1 MNLKKLEAY
10 GFKSFADKLT
20 LEFNTGVTCIVGPNG
35 CGKSNVSDAIRWVLG
50 EQSPKNLRGKSMQ
63 EVIFNGTANRKAL
76 GYCEVSLYFDNTD
89 RTYALDAD
97 EVIIKRKLFR
107 SGDSEYYIN
116 NQTARLRDILDLF
129 RDTGIGKD
137 GYSVIGQGKIDGF
150 LSAKPEDRRQIF
162 EEAAGISKYK
172 AKRIE
177 SQRKLD
183 RTNDNLLRI
192 KDKLDVYE
200 TRMAPLEKQ
209 SQEALRARELRERLK
224 IAEVNHF
231 IYLTEHNEEERSAV
245 SQRLEK
251 VTKSLTEAEREQAV
265 LAEEYAYVQEKVHTS
280 DDEYKRL
287 TDEKLNL
294 SIALSKKDGQNKLK
308 AQELENT
315 RKNLERLKAEV
326 SEKNAAVSNHTASRE
341 ANQKEQQQ
349 TILKIVEN
357 KKAEEDITEKLKE
370 AETDVEKQRKEID
383 VTNEMLLSSA
393 DMWGQINGGLS
404 KIKTEIALMEKNV
417 EDYEN
422 SVDDKSREL
431 KDVRKRLADTL
442 AEYDRL
448 TADRAEKKDIKLDID
463 KQYGQKF
470 AANEDSVDRY
480 NELRDTVAK
489 LTSKVE
495 YLEASKN
502 SYGSYDA
509 AVRFLMSRR
518 EDFIKDKILG
528 VVGSAISTPAKFA
541 TAIEVAL
548 GGNINNMITADQKD
562 TSFLI
567 DFLNSNRGGR
577 GTFMPLTAMRPRPL
591 EDEYLEALEEDG
603 CFGVAAD
610 LVKYD
615 RRFRPAI
622 ETLLGRVVV
631 VDTKDTA
638 IEMSRRFRNAF
649 RIVTLDGAHY
659 AVNGTVSGGRKEG
672 ADSRIMSVE
681 ADLADAKR
689 NLANNKQIMEVLA
702 QDISEAKKE
711 LQKMEDTS
719 SVLENIISKL
729 DKELTV
735 CEQKKEYMQR
745 EEERLNGEVERLK
758 KLISDAKSEIA
769 VNENLYSIESKK
781 MDNTSGERVN
791 TNDLLDKL
799 AVSLRQKEEKRN
811 AISTERIEIIASG
824 KQLEEKL
831 TSIERSIDISAETIT
846 RLNREILDAGVQ
858 INILTTD
865 EARIVAELERLA
877 SEMADNEEL
886 AAIQK
891 EIEKIEAFKTEL
903 SVKQETLR
911 RNEQKN
917 SEVISSLSATKAKA
931 EAALERIE
939 SDIKLAG
946 ERVQEDYGMDY
957 EAALELKDYEFDDAK
972 GVQLAKQLRKDLN
985 SMGEINEKAIE
996 DLASMSAE
1004 YGELKIHFDDITE
1017 AKESLE
1023 ETIRDLTVKMETN
1036 FSESF
1041 EKIKIN
1047 FAEVFTEL
1055 FDGGRGMLDLDIERG
1070 QSVLDAGIIIAAEPP
1085 GKRLQNIDLLS
1096 GGERAMTAIA
1106 LIFAIIKLHPMPFCV
1121 LDEVDA
1127 PLDDNNADTYAKY
1140 LKKFSQKTQFIIV
1153 SHRKPT
1159 MELADELY
1167 GITMQEKGVSKFFS
1181 VKLSDALKMA
1191 KE

>member
-20 LEFNTGVTCIVGPNG
+20 LEFNSGVTCIVGPNG

-76 GYCEVSLYFDNTD
+76 GYCEVALYFDNVD
-89 RTYALDAD
+89 RTYAIDAD

-116 NQTARLRDILDLF
+116 NEQSRLRDILDLF

-137 GYSVIGQGKIDGF
+137 GYSVVGQGKIDSF

-200 TRMAPLEKQ
+200 DRMAPLEKQ
-209 SQEALRARELRERLK
+209 SQEAMRARELRERLRV
-224 IAEVNHF
+224 AEVNHF
-231 IYLTEHNEEERSAV
+231 IYLTEHNAEEKKSV

-251 VTKSLTEAEREQAV
+251 LNKSLAEAEREQSL
-265 LAEEYAYVQEKVHTS
+265 LAEGYASVQEQTRTS
-280 DDEYKRL
+280 DDEYRRL

-294 SIALSKKDGQNKLK
+294 SIELSKKDGQNKLK

-315 RKNLERLKAEV
+315 RKNLARLRAETE
-326 SEKNAAVSNHTASRE
+326 EKNAAVSNHSASLE
-341 ANQKEQQQ
+341 ANRREQEQ
-349 TILKIVEN
+349 TLEKIIKN
-357 KKAEEDITEKLKE
+357 KKAEEEITESLKQ
-370 AETDVEKQRKEID
+370 AEGEVEKQRKEID

-404 KIKTEIALMEKNV
+404 KIKTEIALMEKNIEEWQNSA
-417 EDYEN
+417 ED
-422 SVDDKSREL
+422 KTREL

-448 TADRAEKKDIKLDID
+448 VADRAEKKDIKKDID
-463 KQYGQKF
+463 NQYAKKF
-470 AANEDSVDRY
+470 ADNEDSVDRY

-489 LTSKVE
+489 LTSKAE

-502 SYGSYDA
+502 SYGNYDA
-509 AVRFLMSRR
+509 AVRFLMSRKEDAVR
-518 EDFIKDKILG
+518 EKILG
-528 VVGSAISTPAKFA
+528 VVGSAISTPPKFA

-548 GGNINNMITADQKD
+548 GGNINNMITADQSD

-567 DFLNSNRGGR
+567 DYLNRSRGGR

-591 EDEYLEALEEDG
+591 EDEYLDALEEDG

-638 IEMSRRFRNAF
+638 VDMTKRYRGAF

-681 ADLADAKR
+681 ADLAETK
-689 NLANNKQIMEVLA
+689 KQLSSHKQLMEVLA
-702 QDISEAKKE
+702 SDIAEAKKE
-711 LQKMEDTS
+711 LQKMEDTN
-719 SVLENIISKL
+719 SVLDNIIAKL

-745 EEERLNGEVERLK
+745 EEARLVAETDRLRK
-758 KLISDAKSEIA
+758 TIADTRKEIA
-769 VNENLYSIESKK
+769 VNENLYSIESQK
-781 MDNTSGERVN
+781 MDSTSGDRVN
-791 TNDLLDKL
+791 TNDLLEKL
-799 AVSLRQKEEKRN
+799 AVELRKKEEKKN
-811 AISTERIEIIASG
+811 AVAAERIEIIAGG

-831 TSIERSIDISAETIT
+831 TSIERSIDISRETIT
-846 RLNREILDAGVQ
+846 RLNREIVDAGVQ
-858 INILTTD
+858 INILTAD
-865 EARIVAELERLA
+865 ENRIVVELNRLA

-886 AAIQK
+886 VAIQK
-891 EIEKIEAFKTEL
+891 EIDRIEKLKTEL
-903 SVKQETLR
+903 SVRQEELR
-911 RNEQKN
+911 RKEQHN
-917 SEVISSLSATKAKA
+917 SEVLSSLTATKAKA
-931 EAALERIE
+931 EAALERIDSE
-939 SDIKLAG
+939 IKLVG
-946 ERVQEDYGMDY
+946 ERVMEDYGMDY
-957 EAALELKDYEFDDAK
+957 EAAIELKDYEFDDAK
-972 GVQLAKQLRKDLN
+972 GVQMAKQLRRDLN
-985 SMGEINEKAIE
+985 SLGEINEKAIE
-996 DLASMSAE
+996 DLATMSAE
-1004 YGELKIHFDDITE
+1004 YSELKLHFDDITE

-1041 EKIKIN
+1041 EKIKVN

-1055 FDGGRGMLDLDIERG
+1055 FDGGKGMLDLDIERG

-1140 LKKFSQKTQFIIV
+1140 LKKFSEKTQFIIV

-1181 VKLSDALKMA
+1181 VKLSDALKLA

>member
-903 SVKQETLR
+903 SIKQETLR

-1017 AKESLE
+1017 AKKSLE

>member
-245 SQRLEK
+245 SQRLDK

-591 EDEYLEALEEDG
+591 EDEYLDALEEDG

>member
-20 LEFNTGVTCIVGPNG
+20 LEFNSGVTCIVGPNG

-224 IAEVNHF
+224 VAEVNHF
-231 IYLTEHNEEERSAV
+231 IYLTEHNEEERNAV

-251 VTKSLTEAEREQAV
+251 VTKSLAEAEREQAV
-265 LAEEYAYVQEKVHTS
+265 LADEYAYVQEKVHTS

-326 SEKNAAVSNHTASRE
+326 AEKNAAVSNHTAGRE
-341 ANQKEQQQ
+341 ANRKEQQQ

-357 KKAEEDITEKLKE
+357 KKAEEEIAEKLKE
-370 AETDVEKQRKEID
+370 AEADVEKQRKEID

-442 AEYDRL
+442 AKYDRL

-470 AANEDSVDRY
+470 SANEDSVDRY

-509 AVRFLMSRR
+509 AVRFLMSRK
-518 EDFIKDKILG
+518 EDFIRDKILG

-591 EDEYLEALEEDG
+591 EDEYLDALEEDG

-681 ADLADAKR
+681 ADLAEAKR

-702 QDISEAKKE
+702 QDIAEAKKE

-745 EEERLNGEVERLK
+745 EEERLSGEVERLK

-811 AISTERIEIIASG
+811 AISAERIEIISSG

-858 INILTTD
+858 INILTAD
-865 EARIVAELERLA
+865 ETRIVAELERLA

-903 SVKQETLR
+903 TVKQEKLR

-931 EAALERIE
+931 ESALERIE

-946 ERVQEDYGMDY
+946 ERVQEEYGMDY
-957 EAALELKDYEFDDAK
+957 EAALELKDHDFDDAK

-1041 EKIKIN
+1041 EKIKVN

>member
-20 LEFNTGVTCIVGPNG
+20 LEFNSGVTCIVGPNG

-224 IAEVNHF
+224 VAEVNHF
-231 IYLTEHNEEERSAV
+231 IYLTEHNEEERNAV
-245 SQRLEK
+245 SLRLEK
-251 VTKSLTEAEREQAV
+251 VTKSLAEAEREQAE
-265 LAEEYAYVQEKVHTS
+265 LADEYAYVQEKVHTS

-326 SEKNAAVSNHTASRE
+326 AEKNAAVSNHTASRE

-357 KKAEEDITEKLKE
+357 KKAEEEIAEKLKE
-370 AETDVEKQRKEID
+370 AEADVEKQRKEID

-591 EDEYLEALEEDG
+591 EDEYLDALEEDG

-702 QDISEAKKE
+702 QDIAEAKKE

-811 AISTERIEIIASG
+811 AISAERIEIISSG

-865 EARIVAELERLA
+865 ESRIVAELERLA

-903 SVKQETLR
+903 TVKQETLR

-946 ERVQEDYGMDY
+946 ERVQEEYGMDY
-957 EAALELKDYEFDDAK
+957 EAALELKDHDFDDAK

-1041 EKIKIN
+1041 EKIKVN

>member
-20 LEFNTGVTCIVGPNG
+20 LEFNSGVTCIVGPNG

-116 NQTARLRDILDLF
+116 NETARLRDILDLF

-224 IAEVNHF
+224 VAEVNHF
-231 IYLTEHNEEERSAV
+231 IYLTEHNEEERNAV

-251 VTKSLTEAEREQAV
+251 VTKSLAEAEREQAE
-265 LAEEYAYVQEKVHTS
+265 LADEYAYVQEKVHTS

-357 KKAEEDITEKLKE
+357 KNAEEEITEKLKE
-370 AETDVEKQRKEID
+370 AEADVEKQRKEID

-422 SVDDKSREL
+422 SVEDKSREL

-448 TADRAEKKDIKLDID
+448 TADRAEKKDIKRDID
-463 KQYGQKF
+463 EQYGQKF

-591 EDEYLEALEEDG
+591 EDEYLDALEEDG

-702 QDISEAKKE
+702 QDIAEAKKE

-719 SVLENIISKL
+719 SVLDNIISKL

-735 CEQKKEYMQR
+735 CEQKKEYMHR

-811 AISTERIEIIASG
+811 AVSAERIEIISSG

-877 SEMADNEEL
+877 SEMSDNEEL

-946 ERVQEDYGMDY
+946 ERVQEEYGMDY
-957 EAALELKDYEFDDAK
+957 EAALELKDHDFDDAK

-1041 EKIKIN
+1041 EKIKVN

>member
-231 IYLTEHNEEERSAV
+231 IYLTEHNEEERSTV

-567 DFLNSNRGGR
+567 DFLNNNRGGR

-811 AISTERIEIIASG
+811 AISAERIEIIASG

-831 TSIERSIDISAETIT
+831 KKTSYLNMILSCYQSA
-846 RLNREILDAGVQ
+846 
-858 INILTTD
+858 
-865 EARIVAELERLA
+865 IVAGKTDFDLCEFIFFDDVKNNTVSSTEVVPEIDFKNPDFVYSNDSFA
-877 SEMADNEEL
+877 IPIKNTVTGINSKQSEA
-886 AAIQK
+886 QK
-891 EIEKIEAFKTEL
+891 F
-903 SVKQETLR
+903 S
-911 RNEQKN
+911 
-917 SEVISSLSATKAKA
+917 TKAYLTPQVQYQVNEDKA
-931 EAALERIE
+931 IVGTHYH
-939 SDIKLAG
+939 K
-946 ERVQEDYGMDY
+946 
-957 EAALELKDYEFDDAK
+957 ALELLDLTQEYQQNTNFDDVDYQKIKMAHSKLSVLAK
-972 GVQLAKQLRKDLN
+972 GAKSIHKETDFMMYLPYNDLVAESRVNEKVLVQGVLDMLIEFEDHFDIVDYKFSNLKADVLKQKYAEQLRLYKLAVEN
-985 SMGEINEKAIE
+985 AYGKKVEHMYIYSINT
-996 DLASMSAE
+996 
-1004 YGELKIHFDDITE
+1004 GELI
-1017 AKESLE
+1017 
-1023 ETIRDLTVKMETN
+1023 
-1036 FSESF
+1036 
-1041 EKIKIN
+1041 
-1047 FAEVFTEL
+1047 
-1055 FDGGRGMLDLDIERG
+1055 
-1070 QSVLDAGIIIAAEPP
+1070 
-1085 GKRLQNIDLLS
+1085 
-1096 GGERAMTAIA
+1096 
-1106 LIFAIIKLHPMPFCV
+1106 
-1121 LDEVDA
+1121 
-1127 PLDDNNADTYAKY
+1127 
-1140 LKKFSQKTQFIIV
+1140 
-1153 SHRKPT
+1153 
-1159 MELADELY
+1159 
-1167 GITMQEKGVSKFFS
+1167 
-1181 VKLSDALKMA
+1181 
-1191 KE
+1191 

>member
-224 IAEVNHF
+224 VAEVNHF

-280 DDEYKRL
+280 DVEYKRL

-442 AEYDRL
+442 SEYDRL
-448 TADRAEKKDIKLDID
+448 TADRAEKKDIKRDID
-463 KQYGQKF
+463 EQYGQKF

>member
-891 EIEKIEAFKTEL
+891 EIEKIEACKTEL
-903 SVKQETLR
+903 SIKQETLR

>member
-251 VTKSLTEAEREQAV
+251 VTKSLNEAEREQAV

-357 KKAEEDITEKLKE
+357 KKAEEEITEKLKE

>member
-231 IYLTEHNEEERSAV
+231 IYLTEHNEEERSTV

-567 DFLNSNRGGR
+567 DFLNNNRGGR

-811 AISTERIEIIASG
+811 AISAERIEIIASG

>member
-903 SVKQETLR
+903 SIKQETLR

>member
-20 LEFNTGVTCIVGPNG
+20 LEFNSGVTCIVGPNG

-231 IYLTEHNEEERSAV
+231 IYLTEHNEEERNAV

-251 VTKSLTEAEREQAV
+251 VNRSLAEAEREQAD
-265 LAEEYAYVQEKVHTS
+265 LADEYAYVQEKVHTS

-326 SEKNAAVSNHTASRE
+326 AEKNAAVFNHTASRE

-357 KKAEEDITEKLKE
+357 KKAEEEIAEKLKE
-370 AETDVEKQRKEID
+370 AEADVEKQRKEID

-417 EDYEN
+417 EDYVN
-422 SVDDKSREL
+422 SVEDKSREL

-591 EDEYLEALEEDG
+591 EDEYLDALEEDG

-702 QDISEAKKE
+702 QDIAEAKKE

-781 MDNTSGERVN
+781 MDSTSGRRVN

-811 AISTERIEIIASG
+811 AISAERIEIIASG

-886 AAIQK
+886 VAIQK

-903 SVKQETLR
+903 TVKQETLR

-946 ERVQEDYGMDY
+946 ERVQEEYGMDY
-957 EAALELKDYEFDDAK
+957 EAALELKDHDFDDAK

-1041 EKIKIN
+1041 EKIKVN

-1070 QSVLDAGIIIAAEPP
+1070 QSVLDAGIVIAAEPP

>member
-20 LEFNTGVTCIVGPNG
+20 LEFNSGVTCIVGPNG

-116 NQTARLRDILDLF
+116 NETARLRDILDLF

-224 IAEVNHF
+224 VAEVNHF
-231 IYLTEHNEEERSAV
+231 IYLTEHNEEERNAV

-251 VTKSLTEAEREQAV
+251 VTKSLAEAEREQAE
-265 LAEEYAYVQEKVHTS
+265 LADEYAFVQEKVHTS

-326 SEKNAAVSNHTASRE
+326 AEKNAAVSNHTASRE

-357 KKAEEDITEKLKE
+357 KKAEEEIAEKLKE
-370 AETDVEKQRKEID
+370 AEADVEKQRKEID

-422 SVDDKSREL
+422 SVEDKSREL

-591 EDEYLEALEEDG
+591 EDEYLDALEEDG

-672 ADSRIMSVE
+672 ADTRIMSVE

-702 QDISEAKKE
+702 QDIAEAKKE

-799 AVSLRQKEEKRN
+799 AVALRQKEEKRN
-811 AISTERIEIIASG
+811 AVSAERIEIISSG

-903 SVKQETLR
+903 TVKQETLR

-946 ERVQEDYGMDY
+946 ERVQEEYGMDY
-957 EAALELKDYEFDDAK
+957 EAALELKDHDFDDAK

-1041 EKIKIN
+1041 EKIKVN

>member
-20 LEFNTGVTCIVGPNG
+20 LEFNSGVTCIVGPNG

-63 EVIFNGTANRKAL
+63 EVIFNGTANRKPL
-76 GYCEVSLYFDNTD
+76 GYCEVALYFDNAD
-89 RTYALDAD
+89 RVYAVDAD
-97 EVIIKRKLFR
+97 EVVIKRKLFR

-116 NQTARLRDILDLF
+116 NEQSRLRDILDLF

-137 GYSVIGQGKIDGF
+137 GYSVVGQGKIDSF

-200 TRMAPLEKQ
+200 DRMTPLKKQ
-209 SQEALRARELRERLK
+209 SEEALKARELRERLR
-224 IAEVNHF
+224 IAEVNHYV
-231 IYLTEHNEEERSAV
+231 YLTEHNAEERNAV
-245 SQRLEK
+245 GQKLERL
-251 VTKSLTEAEREQAV
+251 SLSLAEAEEQQAK
-265 LAEEYAYVQEKVHTS
+265 LAEEYASVQERILSS

-287 TDEKLNL
+287 IDEKLEL

-308 AQELENT
+308 AQELDNV
-315 RKNLERLKAEV
+315 RKNLDRLKAE
-326 SEKNAAVSNHTASRE
+326 SAEKSSAVSDHTASRE
-341 ANQKEQQQ
+341 ANRKEQEQ
-349 TILKIVEN
+349 TILRIVEN
-357 KKAEEDITEKLKE
+357 KKAEEEITTELKE
-370 AETDVEKQRKEID
+370 ADSAVERQRKQLE
-383 VTNEMLLSSA
+383 VTNEMLLSNA
-393 DMWGQINGGLS
+393 DTWGQINGGLS
-404 KIKTEIALMEKNV
+404 KIKAEIALMEGSL
-417 EDYEN
+417 EEN
-422 SVDDKSREL
+422 EEALGLKTAEL
-431 KDVRKRLADTL
+431 RDVRKKLDDVL
-442 AEYDRL
+442 AEHKRL
-448 TADRAEKKDIKLDID
+448 SDDRAEKADIKKDIE
-463 KQYGQKF
+463 KQYAEKF
-470 AANEDSVDRY
+470 TVCEDTRDRY

-502 SYGSYDA
+502 NYGAYDS
-509 AVRFLMSRR
+509 AVRFLMGG
-518 EDFIKDKILG
+518 KDNAVKEKILG
-528 VVGSAISTPAKFA
+528 VIGGVISTPSQFS

-567 DFLNSNRGGR
+567 DYLNANRGGR

-591 EDEYLEALEEDG
+591 EDEYLEALDEEG
-603 CFGVAAD
+603 CYGVAAD
-610 LVKYD
+610 LVKYE

-638 IEMSRRFRNAF
+638 VYLTKKYRSAF

-659 AVNGTVSGGRKEG
+659 AVNGTVSGGKKEG
-672 ADSRIMSVE
+672 ADSRMLSVE

-689 NLANNKQIMEVLA
+689 KLANDKHILEVLS
-702 QDISEAKKE
+702 QDLDEYKKD
-711 LQKMEDTS
+711 LRKMEDTE
-719 SVLENIISKL
+719 SVLVNIIAKTE
-729 DKELTV
+729 KELTV
-735 CEQKKEYMQR
+735 CEQKKEYMLK
-745 EEERLNGEVERLK
+745 EEERLVRETERLK
-758 KLISDAKSEIA
+758 ESISDLKNKIA
-769 VNENLYSIESKK
+769 ANNTLFETESKK
-781 MDNTSGERVN
+781 IDSASGDRVN
-791 TNDLLDKL
+791 ANDLRERL
-799 AVSLRQKEEKRN
+799 AAELRLKEKEREE
-811 AISTERIEIIASG
+811 ISSRRIEIVARG

-831 TSIERSIDISAETIT
+831 TSIERSMDISAETIA

-858 INILTTD
+858 INVLCAD
-865 EARIVAELERLA
+865 ESRIVSELERLVA
-877 SEMADNEEL
+877 ETTGNEEL
-886 AAIQK
+886 VAVQQ
-891 EIEKIEAFKTEL
+891 EIEKIERFKTEL
-903 SVKQETLR
+903 TIKQENLR
-911 RNEQKN
+911 RNEQKT
-917 SEVISSLSATKAKA
+917 SENISALSASKAKA
-931 EAALERIE
+931 ESALERIE
-939 SDIKLAG
+939 SDIKAAE
-946 ERVQEDYGMDY
+946 ERVFEDYGMDY
-957 EAALELKDYEFDDAK
+957 NSALELKEPDFDDAK
-972 GVQLAKQLRKDLN
+972 GVQLAKQLRRELN
-985 SMGEINEKAIE
+985 AMGEINEKAID
-996 DLASMSAE
+996 DLAEMNAE
-1004 YGELKIHFDDITE
+1004 YAELKIHYDDITE

-1023 ETIRDLTVKMETN
+1023 ETIKDLTVKMETN
-1036 FSESF
+1036 FTESF
-1041 EKIKIN
+1041 EKIKVN

-1055 FDGGRGMLDLDIERG
+1055 FDGGRGMLDLEIERG

-1140 LKKFSQKTQFIIV
+1140 LKKFSSKTQFIIV

-1181 VKLSDALKMA
+1181 VKLSEALKMA

>member
-265 LAEEYAYVQEKVHTS
+265 LADEYAFVQEKVHTS

-357 KKAEEDITEKLKE
+357 KKAEEDITEKLKK

-431 KDVRKRLADTL
+431 KDLRKRLADTL

-917 SEVISSLSATKAKA
+917 SEVISSLSAIKAKA

-1023 ETIRDLTVKMETN
+1023 ETIRGLTVKMETN